1 MQDKL
6 ILTVLR
12 YICQLREAHT
22 RQLISYNIVIIGFFN
37 WIKSNY
43 IYVNLGQLIQDRFRI
58 NCNYLFFFFWGS
70 NPTIRHILLLKWM
83 KSPSRIIRNM
93 SILNTFR
100 IQYNL
105 VELKNPFM

>member
-58 NCNYLFFFFWGS
+58 NCNYWFFFWGIKS
-70 NPTIRHILLLKWM
+70 NYTTYITFKM
-83 KSPSRIIRNM
+83 DEKSIP
-93 SILNTFR
+93 
-100 IQYNL
+100 YNS
-105 VELKNPFM
+105 